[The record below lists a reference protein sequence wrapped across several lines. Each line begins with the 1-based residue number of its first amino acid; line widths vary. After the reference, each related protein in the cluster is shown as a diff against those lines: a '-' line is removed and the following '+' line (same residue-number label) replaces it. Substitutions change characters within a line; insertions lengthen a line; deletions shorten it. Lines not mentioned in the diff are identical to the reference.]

1 MNKRW
6 LITGTGSGLGR
17 ALAEAALQ
25 RGDRV
30 AAIQRGGE
38 DIAGA
43 ETWRL
48 DVRDATALTQAV
60 LAAEAELG
68 GIDLLV
74 SNAGYG
80 LVGGVEE
87 TSEAELRDQFEVNFF
102 SVMTLLRAALP
113 GMRARRGGR
122 ILAISSVS
130 GLVGWPSLGPY
141 SASKFAL
148 EGALETLAQE
158 VAPLG
163 LQISLIEPGG
173 LRTDFAT
180 RSRRQSQDIIA
191 DYDATVGQSR
201 RLLAEHAGQE
211 AGDPAKAA
219 QAILAVA
226 DHADPPLRLLLGED
240 ALLYVEG
247 KLARLRTEIE
257 AWKDLTLSVGYQW
270 RA

>member
-17 ALAEAALQ
+17 ALAEAALK

-38 DIAGA
+38 DIPGA
-43 ETWRL
+43 RTWRL
-48 DVRDATALTQAV
+48 DVRDQAALTDAV
-60 LAAEAELG
+60 HAAEAELG

-74 SNAGYG
+74 PNAGYG

-87 TSEAELRDQFEVNFF
+87 ASDTEWRDQFDVNFF
-102 SVMTLLRAALP
+102 SVMALLRAALP
-113 GMRARRGGR
+113 DMRARRSGR
-122 ILAISSVS
+122 ILVISSVS

-148 EGALETLAQE
+148 EGAMETLAQE

-163 LQISLIEPGG
+163 IQVTLIEPGG
-173 LRTDFAT
+173 LRTDFST
-180 RSRRQSQDIIA
+180 RSRRQSARIIA
-191 DYDATVGQSR
+191 DYDDTVGLSR
-201 RLLAEHAGQE
+201 RLLAEHAGKE

-219 QAILAVA
+219 EAILTAA
-226 DHADPPLRLLLGED
+226 DHPDPPRRLLLGED

-247 KLARLRTEIE
+247 KLDQQGKEIE
-257 AWKDLTLSVGYQW
+257 RWKELTLTVG
-270 RA
+270 

>member
-17 ALAEAALQ
+17 ALAEAALR

-38 DIAGA
+38 DIPGA
-43 ETWRL
+43 STWRL
-48 DVRDATALTQAV
+48 DVRDQTALAEAV

-74 SNAGYG
+74 PNAGYG

-87 TSEAELRDQFEVNFF
+87 TSDAELREQFEVNFF
-102 SVMTLLRAALP
+102 SVMALLRTALP
-113 GMRARRGGR
+113 GMRTRRSGHVV
-122 ILAISSVS
+122 AISSVS

-148 EGALETLAQE
+148 EGAMETLAQE

-163 LQISLIEPGG
+163 IKVTLVEPGG

-180 RSRRQSQDIIA
+180 RSRRQSVQIIA

-201 RLLAEHAGQE
+201 RLLADHAGQE
-211 AGDPAKAA
+211 AGDPVKAA
-219 QAILAVA
+219 DAILAVA
-226 DHADPPLRLLLGED
+226 DHPHPPLRLLLGED
-240 ALLYVEG
+240 ALTYAEG
-247 KLARLRTEIE
+247 KLDRQHEEIE
-257 AWKDLTLSVGYQW
+257 AWRTVTRGIGF
-270 RA
+270 